1 MATVRGLQNFMQ
13 AIGKSGGISASNL
26 YEFEIQPPVN
36 FDKPGAKKTVL
47 SLAEFSKRN
56 VTDSFLNLVG
66 SGNSL
71 NLQLLCNEIQL
82 PGVTYSAFDV
92 KSVHKGITQ
101 KMATAKVYN
110 ELDVSFFMDGTS
122 LPLRFFRAWQDYI
135 QNGVH
140 GTGSQYYLNDIPYKR
155 AFASNYYEDYAC
167 DIILRKLEKFEVHK
181 KEDDTPRTLD
191 LEPTYRTAWSA
202 RLVKAYPYTVASI
215 PYSAGPAQLV
225 KVTVGFY
232 YEYSDLKVDKRPLA
246 FQ

>member
-26 YEFEIQPPVN
+26 YEFQIQPTS
-36 FDKPGAKKTVL
+36 KL
-47 SLAEFSKRN
+47 IEFFKRN
-56 VTDSFLNLVG
+56 VTDSFLDMVG
-66 SGNSL
+66 SGSGL

-82 PGVTYSAFDV
+82 PGVTYSAFDI

-101 KMATAKVYN
+101 KHATAKVYN

-122 LPLRFFRAWQDYI
+122 MPLRFFRAWQDYI

-140 GTGSQYYLNDIPYKR
+140 GATSQYYLNDIPYKR

-167 DIILRKLEKFEVHK
+167 DMILTKLEKFETF
-181 KEDDTPRTLD
+181 KEKDDTPRTLD
-191 LEPTYRTAWSA
+191 LEPKYRNSWQA

-215 PYSAGPAQLV
+215 PYSSGAAQLV

-232 YEYSDLKVDKRPLA
+232 YEYSDLKVDTRPLA

>member
-1 MATVRGLQNFMQ
+1 MASARGLQNFMQ
-13 AIGKSGGISASNL
+13 AVGKSGGISSSNL
-26 YEFEIQPPVN
+26 YEFSFQATSKLRDFFKFNLESDI
-36 FDKPGAKKTVL
+36 GTL
-47 SLAEFSKRN
+47 SSG
-56 VTDSFLNLVG
+56 TDQM
-66 SGNSL
+66 

-122 LPLRFFRAWQDYI
+122 LPLRFFRAWQDFTS
-135 QNGVH
+135 NGVA
-140 GTGSQYYLNDIPYKR
+140 GNPEFFYDDQPYKR
-155 AFASNYYEDYAC
+155 ALASNYYEDYAC
-167 DIILRKLEKFEVHK
+167 DMFISKLEKF
-181 KEDDTPRTLD
+181 DSNQG
-191 LEPTYRTAWSA
+191 EPIKDGEYKNPWNV

-232 YEYSDLKVDKRPLA
+232 YEYSHLMT
-246 FQ
+246 FS

>member
-26 YEFEIQPPVN
+26 YEFEIQPTS
-36 FDKPGAKKTVL
+36 KL
-47 SLAEFSKRN
+47 IEFFKRN
-56 VTDSFLNLVG
+56 VTDSFLDMVG
-66 SGNSL
+66 SGSQL

-82 PGVTYSAFDV
+82 PGVTYSAFDI

-122 LPLRFFRAWQDYI
+122 MPLRFFRAWQDYI

-140 GTGSQYYLNDIPYKR
+140 GATSQYYLNDIPYKR

-167 DIILRKLEKFEVHK
+167 DMILTKLEKFETF
-181 KEDDTPRTLD
+181 KEKDDTPRTLD
-191 LEPTYRTAWSA
+191 LEPKYRNAWQA

-215 PYSAGPAQLV
+215 PYSSGSAQLV